1 MKRIL
6 IFSISVL
13 VALSSFAYGYYDSYN
28 RSTSDWLII
37 TGIVFFIWG
46 ILEIILFFKI
56 WKMTNDVDKLR
67 ASLVDDK
74 ASAVTKMNL
83 RQLSSAI
90 KRKFY
95 LGKVDEANEDLN
107 LYTYKQFLQVED
119 IPISVDIDGNENLY
133 VNVDGNTLKY
143 NNHQEYIESV
153 LKRVKPLY
161 DAIGRE
167 IPKLLKDLKYDEFN
181 SFGLVEENKK

>member
-1 MKRIL
+1 
-6 IFSISVL
+6 
-13 VALSSFAYGYYDSYN
+13 
-28 RSTSDWLII
+28 
-37 TGIVFFIWG
+37 
-46 ILEIILFFKI
+46 
-56 WKMTNDVDKLR
+56 
-67 ASLVDDK
+67 
-74 ASAVTKMNL
+74 MNL

-119 IPISVDIDGNENLY
+119 IPISVDIDGNEYLY